1 MNKKKKKRKHINS
14 KRNECSSLVIWFG
27 WWFWVHFQRF
37 TERWCL
43 QLKMKREQEVFG
55 CHNISHGKVYY
66 HFSVNNHS
74 NIPFLWILTCQRQ
87 IKQSSTKV
95 DTSNTEAPFIKEAK
109 TRHHAFSR
117 CKKLVLTFSS
127 ADCRTQLSQYL
138 KCSSEF
144 TVLMYSAGGSVNLP
158 WSASYLKQANN

>member
-55 CHNISHGKVYY
+55 CHNISHGKVYC
-66 HFSVNNHS
+66 HFSVKNHS
-74 NIPFLWILTCQRQ
+74 NIPFLWILTCQRR
-87 IKQSSTKV
+87 IKQSSTEI
-95 DTSNTEAPFIKEAK
+95 DMSNTEAPFIKEAK

-117 CKKLVLTFSS
+117 CQKTCTHIFLCWLPYTALAVFEMFFWIYSTYVLCRGICES
-127 ADCRTQLSQYL
+127 AMIWVIPETS
-138 KCSSEF
+138 K
-144 TVLMYSAGGSVNLP
+144 
-158 WSASYLKQANN
+158 